1 MMSRW
6 GAFHSAEF
14 MERKGPEGMKHDRI
28 LPALALL
35 LATIFWP
42 CVAAAQHSRPTATQ
56 DIQLSAFSGASGV
69 YTGISGSRNLSVTA
83 GLDLALSPW
92 QGLRPVLEVRASS
105 PLDHGSTVAQ
115 KDVLGGLRLDFL
127 LGRRLHP
134 YGDFLFG
141 RGEMKYAAG
150 GYNFN
155 DYTYLASTTYVYS
168 PGAGFDIDLSTHFA
182 IKVDG
187 QYQIWDGPTVSGKVH
202 PAIGTIA
209 LVYHIGWLGMP

>member
-1 MMSRW
+1 
-6 GAFHSAEF
+6 

-28 LPALALL
+28 VPALMLL
-35 LATIFWP
+35 LATLP
-42 CVAAAQHSRPTATQ
+42 CLCVATAQQARPTATQ
-56 DIQLSAFSGASGV
+56 DIQLSAFGGVSGV
-69 YTGISGSRNLSVTA
+69 YTGLSGSRNLSVTA

-92 QGLRPVLEVRASS
+92 QGMRPILELRGTDPIDKGKV
-105 PLDHGSTVAQ
+105 VAQ

-127 LGRRLHP
+127 MGRHLHP

-155 DYTYLASTTYVYS
+155 DYTYLVTTTYVYS
-168 PGAGFDIDLSTHFA
+168 PGAGFDFDLSTHFV
-182 IKVDG
+182 IKIDG
-187 QYQIWDGPTVSGKVH
+187 QYQIWDGPTASGKIY
-202 PAIGTIA
+202 PAIGTIG